1 VTEREII
8 EAELR
13 EIISLEEYETS
24 SGLGREE
31 YESDVM
37 TWSCAIVAALRES
50 RKAGVEATKIAL
62 EAADEIIGEFFAQ
75 WGGDY
80 LVRKWGLDQDVASFR
95 SKQKPAALAALSRL
109 AGDE

>member
-37 TWSCAIVAALRES
+37 TWSCAIAAALRES
-50 RKAGVEATKIAL
+50 RKAGPVAAAEHAVI
-62 EAADEIIGEFFAQ
+62 EAAIRWNAVGERTIEQA
-75 WGGDY
+75 D
-80 LVRKWGLDQDVASFR
+80 
-95 SKQKPAALAALSRL
+95 ALCAELEDAIDALSALR
-109 AGDE
+109 DEGERDDT

>member
-37 TWSCAIVAALRES
+37 TWSCAIAAALRES
-50 RKAGVEATKIAL
+50 RN
-62 EAADEIIGEFFAQ
+62 ADVTVVRRFIEHYCNGTTVT
-75 WGGDY
+75 
-80 LVRKWGLDQDVASFR
+80 LVDTL
-95 SKQKPAALAALSRL
+95 ALSKALDRL

>member
-1 VTEREII
+1 MPIEREII
-8 EAELR
+8 EAKLR
-13 EIISLEEYETS
+13 EFNA
-24 SGLGREE
+24 R
-31 YESDVM
+31 DVFERNDFPKL
-37 TWSCAIVAALRES
+37 TGEIVAALRES

>member
-37 TWSCAIVAALRES
+37 TWSCAIAAALRES
-50 RKAGVEATKIAL
+50 RKLDLAIVKETLGYGRAL
-62 EAADEIIGEFFAQ
+62 YPSERR
-75 WGGDY
+75 
-80 LVRKWGLDQDVASFR
+80 V
-95 SKQKPAALAALSRL
+95 ALAALSRL